1 MSAGDDDAP
10 RPPPLARI
18 PARIA
23 CVDDYLPFARERI
36 APAAWAYL
44 DGAAADGLTASGNA
58 AAFARIRLYTRVLA
72 DLAGGH
78 TRVELFGDTY
88 DFPILLAPVAHQ
100 KLAHPDGELATAF
113 GASAMR
119 AGMVASTE
127 SNVTIEEIA
136 GVAQSPLWFQ
146 LYVQHDRDFTLGLVR
161 RAEAAGCRALVL
173 TVDAPVN
180 GVRNAE
186 QRAGFALPPGIEAA
200 NLRGMAPTPPA
211 SVAPGQSLF
220 DSPLLAGAS
229 GWRDVDWLRAHTAL
243 PLLLK
248 GITQADDARRALEA
262 GAAGIVVSNHGG
274 RVLDTQIA
282 TIDALPAI
290 AEAVQGRVPLLLDGG
305 IRRGS
310 DVFKALALGA
320 DAVLVG
326 RPYLHALATAGAPG
340 VAHVLHLLR
349 IELEMTMALCGC
361 RTLADIDRSSLVA

>member
-1 MSAGDDDAP
+1 MSGAGGHGP

-18 PARIA
+18 PPQVA
-23 CVDDYLPFARERI
+23 CVDDYVPFARERI
-36 APAAWAYL
+36 DPAAWAYL
-44 DGAAADGLTASGNA
+44 DGAAADGLTARDNV
-58 AAFARIRLYTRVLA
+58 AAFARIRLRNRVLA

-78 TRVELFGDTY
+78 TRVELFGDSH

-100 KLAHPDGELATAF
+100 KLAHPDGELATAL

-127 SNVTIEEIA
+127 SNATLEEIA
-136 GVAQSPLWFQ
+136 GIARSPLWFQ
-146 LYVQHDRDFTLGLVR
+146 LYLQHDRDFTLALVR

-180 GVRNAE
+180 GVRNDE
-186 QRAGFALPPGIEAA
+186 QRAGFLLPPGIEAA
-200 NLRGMAPTPPA
+200 NLRGLAPQA
-211 SVAPGQSLF
+211 SAAVAPGRSLF
-220 DSPLLAGAS
+220 DSPLLAGAP
-229 GWRDVDWLRAHTAL
+229 GWRDVEWLRARTAL

-248 GITQADDARRALEA
+248 GVTRADDARRALDA
-262 GAAGIVVSNHGG
+262 GAAGLVVSNHGG
-274 RVLDTQIA
+274 RVLDTQVA
-282 TIDALPAI
+282 TVDALPAVVD
-290 AEAVQGRVPLLLDGG
+290 AVQGRVPLLLDGG

-326 RPYLHALATAGAPG
+326 RPYLHALAAAGAPG

-349 IELEMTMALCGC
+349 VELETTMALCGC
-361 RTLADIDRSSLVA
+361 RTLDDIDRSSLVV